1 MEVIENLAVVESLV
15 AHWKEQNIPVIQS
28 SIEDVVRM
36 EEKKMISLPDDFKE
50 FYSEVN
56 GMASLYP
63 AKADNRGFLFYPLQ
77 GVTPAKKI
85 AEITSSKRTGS
96 ILIFAEYMEKTWWYG
111 VQRNEDGDYTIGL
124 LTKKGVFKPITNFLA
139 EFIDLYVEDSSRL
152 YDCFE
157 LYASYHEHMIR

>member
-15 AHWKEQNIPVIQS
+15 AYWKKQNIPVIQN
-28 SIEDVVRM
+28 SIEDIERT
-36 EEKKMISLPDDFKE
+36 EAKKQISIPDDFKE

-56 GMASLYP
+56 GMGSFYP
-63 AKADNRGFLFYPLQ
+63 LKADSRGFLIYPLQ
-77 GVTPAKKI
+77 ALTPVKKI
-85 AEITSSKRTGS
+85 AEIAPSKRNGS

-111 VQRNEDGDYTIGL
+111 VQLNEDGDYTIGL
-124 LTKKGVFKPITNFLA
+124 VTRKGNFQPITNFLA
-139 EFIDLYVEDSSRL
+139 EFVDLYLEDSSRL

>member
-15 AHWKEQNIPVIQS
+15 AYWKGQNIPVIQH
-28 SIEDVVRM
+28 SIEEVERIA
-36 EEKKMISLPDDFKE
+36 EKKMLSLPEDFKE
-50 FYSEVN
+50 FYAEVN
-56 GMASLYP
+56 GMASFYP
-63 AKADNRGFLFYPLQ
+63 AKSDSRGFLIYPLQ
-77 GVTPAKKI
+77 AVTPAKKV

-111 VQRNEDGDYTIGL
+111 VQLNEDGDYTIGL

-139 EFIDLYVEDSSRL
+139 EFIDLYMEDSSKL